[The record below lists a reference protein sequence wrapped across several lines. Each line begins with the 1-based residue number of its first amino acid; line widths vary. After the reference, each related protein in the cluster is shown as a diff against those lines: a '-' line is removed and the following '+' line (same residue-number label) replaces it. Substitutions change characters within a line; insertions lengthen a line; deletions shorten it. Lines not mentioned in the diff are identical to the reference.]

1 MDYEKG
7 NDFVA
12 EAVEVAVP
20 YRQVTE
26 LDELQLVLVGGG
38 IGEVVAG

>member
-1 MDYEKG
+1 MDFEKG
-7 NDFVA
+7 NDFIA
-12 EAVEVAVP
+12 DAVEIAVP

-26 LDELQLVLVGGG
+26 LDELQLALVGGG